1 MNSIGEYLKAARE
14 AKGLSLDDIARDTR
28 INKKYLEDIEQ
39 NITPQLPAAYIN
51 AFLKAFA
58 REVDLDLTKIPEFAS
73 ADRVLPVSPDV
84 SKTVQPVADRPSENS
99 SYNTK
104 KNAAGEQPR
113 QKIST
118 IVILVLLVV
127 GLAVSIILLREEKL
141 PPPQEV
147 SFSDV
152 VKEQEAKANAVNAVK
167 DSLAMF
173 GQKAGAIADS
183 LSLEGVASESVWVH
197 IVIDGM
203 KTSELI
209 FPPAKH
215 MKWKAKKN
223 FVVSMGNAEGM
234 TFTLNGKRLGAL
246 GTTKKPLRNYI
257 ISQDNLRK
265 LPVTSKEAD
274 AKH

>member
-1 MNSIGEYLKAARE
+1 MKSIGEYLKAARE

-28 INKKYLEDIEQ
+28 ISRKYLEEIEQ
-39 NITPQLPAAYIN
+39 NITPKLPAAYIN
-51 AFLKAFA
+51 AFLKSFA
-58 REVDLDLTKIPEFAS
+58 REVDLDLTKIPEFAPE
-73 ADRVLPVSPDV
+73 DRALPVSPDAPKTAQTV
-84 SKTVQPVADRPSENS
+84 SDRSSENS
-99 SYNTK
+99 LSVAK
-104 KNAAGEQPR
+104 DNAAVERPR
-113 QKIST
+113 QKIRT

-127 GLAVSIILLREEKL
+127 CLAVSIFLLREEKL

-167 DSLAMF
+167 DSLTLF
-173 GQKAGAIADS
+173 GQKGGAIADS

-209 FPPAKH
+209 FSPAKH

-234 TFTLNGKRLGAL
+234 MFTLNGKRLGAL

-265 LPVTSKEAD
+265 LPVTSKETD